1 MKRRRVKIT
10 GIGAVTAAGIGRQE
24 FWRNVNEPVSH
35 IKPFDKVAR
44 EWGKF
49 SAAWIETSLMHE
61 GLELTPA
68 LRASARH
75 TRMAVLAAKQAFD
88 DANLDIGS
96 LASKRVGVFSGTSL
110 MDFGAITTETES
122 VAQKGLKGVHA
133 RLVFSASVA
142 HVAATVGDS
151 LGLRTRNMTYQ
162 SSCCSGLDAIGH
174 AAQAIGN
181 GECDLIVCGGTEAP
195 LFKHPMIEFRAVGMT
210 TGSDDRASEQC
221 RPFDLWRTTGVIGE
235 GAAFL
240 ILEPEDSPR
249 APIAEI
255 VGYGFASDPPEVL
268 CGGMAQAIRLALGD
282 AQMETEAVDVIS
294 AWGPGHR
301 LIDAAEARQ
310 LRGVFGD
317 RIASVPTY
325 SIKGSVGNPLAAAGP
340 MQVAAL
346 AIGLLESRV
355 PPTVNFR
362 TRDPDCDLCL
372 SAIPLALAHRV
383 ALVNTHGVNGTNSA
397 LILKAAL

>member
-1 MKRRRVKIT
+1 
-10 GIGAVTAAGIGRQE
+10 
-24 FWRNVNEPVSH
+24 
-35 IKPFDKVAR
+35 
-44 EWGKF
+44 
-49 SAAWIETSLMHE
+49 
-61 GLELTPA
+61 
-68 LRASARH
+68 
-75 TRMAVLAAKQAFD
+75 
-88 DANLDIGS
+88 
-96 LASKRVGVFSGTSL
+96 
-110 MDFGAITTETES
+110 
-122 VAQKGLKGVHA
+122 
-133 RLVFSASVA
+133 
-142 HVAATVGDS
+142 
-151 LGLRTRNMTYQ
+151 
-162 SSCCSGLDAIGH
+162 
-174 AAQAIGN
+174 
-181 GECDLIVCGGTEAP
+181 
-195 LFKHPMIEFRAVGMT
+195 
-210 TGSDDRASEQC
+210 
-221 RPFDLWRTTGVIGE
+221 
-235 GAAFL
+235 
-240 ILEPEDSPR
+240 
-249 APIAEI
+249 
-255 VGYGFASDPPEVL
+255 
-268 CGGMAQAIRLALGD
+268 
-282 AQMETEAVDVIS
+282 METEAVDVIS

>member
-1 MKRRRVKIT
+1 MRRRRVKIT
-10 GIGAVTAAGIGRQE
+10 GIGVVSSAGIGRE
-24 FWRNVNEPVSH
+24 LFWRGLNESGSH
-35 IKPFDKVAR
+35 IKPFAKISR
-44 EWGKF
+44 EWGRF
-49 SAAWIETSLMHE
+49 SAAWIDTSLMHE

-68 LRASARH
+68 LRAAARH
-75 TRMAVLAAKQAFD
+75 TRMAVLAAKLALS
-88 DANLDIGS
+88 DAHLEAQE
-96 LASKRVGVFSGTSL
+96 LANKRVGVFTGTSL

-142 HVAATVGDS
+142 HVAATVGES
-151 LGLRTRNMTYQ
+151 LGLRTKNMTYQ

-174 AAQAIGN
+174 AAQSIES
-181 GECDLIVCGGTEAP
+181 GEYDLIVCGGSEAP

-210 TGSDDRASEQC
+210 TGTDELAAEQC

-235 GAAFL
+235 GAA
-240 ILEPEDSPR
+240 IVVLEPEESPR
-249 APIAEI
+249 EGIADVI
-255 VGYGFASDPPEVL
+255 GYGFSSDPAGEV
-268 CGGMAQAIRLALGD
+268 CGGMDQSIRLAVTD
-282 AQMETEAVDVIS
+282 AQLGLDSIEVIS

-310 LRGVFGD
+310 LRAIFGS
-317 RIASVPTY
+317 RISGVPTY

-340 MQVAAL
+340 MQVAAA
-346 AIGLLESRV
+346 AIGLQVSRV

-362 TRDPDCDLCL
+362 ARDPDCELCL
-372 SAIPLALAHRV
+372 SPTALSFAHKF

-397 LILKAAL
+397 LVLKRAS